1 MLKHGAAVKLLMRS
15 EGCINHEKKE
25 EYVGVGAMEEGSTV
39 MLLLLDA
46 PTMPSLEEFVGV
58 IEQSSKSKM
67 QQGRLRQSIKE
78 EERRTLLQCSHFG
91 RRSIE
96 LKN

>member
-1 MLKHGAAVKLLMRS
+1 MLKHGAAVKLCSS
-15 EGCINHEKKE
+15 EGCTNHAKKE
-25 EYVGVGAMEEGSTV
+25 EYVGAMEEEEGSTV
-39 MLLLLDA
+39 MLLDA

-58 IEQSSKSKM
+58 IEQSSKSKNAARKAATIY
-67 QQGRLRQSIKE
+67 QGGGKE
-78 EERRTLLQCSHFG
+78 DFVTMLTYIG